1 MTFNK
6 RRSRRPR
13 KRRYKKKHKALSK
26 QVKSNKRA
34 IDKLEDA
41 QETKYLTA
49 QLALGPQNYCGQN
62 YVIGGV
68 DAIGNYNQ
76 LGGLDKYN
84 PSLTGSVPVSYNWQP
99 ACFQPLRCTQGVG
112 EQQRVGEYIKMK
124 WLNLKGTI
132 SAWNADCNGTNA
144 QTNFDYSTS
153 TRSQRVKMI
162 VVLDKA
168 PPVMNLASQ
177 TAWNAGLVPCT
188 LFNNKLPAYY
198 GTNPYAGMNK
208 PYLREAANLT
218 GVDMANA
225 DGTNTPWNRGYW
237 NDDYVT
243 LSDKEERRFK
253 ILKVVNFK
261 PVQQELPGEVN
272 DLPSKRHF
280 SVTIK
285 APYKFQYNSNTQQ
298 MPTNQNIL
306 VFFCSDS
313 VIPITTLDECPNICL
328 PSVICQAKLAYS
340 DS

>member
-1 MTFNK
+1 MPGNWKK
-6 RRSRRPR
+6 RRPVR
-13 KRRYKKKHKALSK
+13 KRRKKRGKPLSK

-34 IDKLEDA
+34 IDRLEDA

-49 QLALGPQNYCGQN
+49 QLAQGPQNYCGQN

-68 DAIGNYNQ
+68 DAIGNFNQ
-76 LGGLDKYN
+76 LGGLEKYN
-84 PSLTGSVPVSYNWQP
+84 PAQSGTVPVSYNWQP

-112 EQQRVGEYIKMK
+112 EQQRIGEYIKMK

-132 SAWNADCNGTNA
+132 SAWNAESNGVNA
-144 QTNFDYSTS
+144 QSNYDYTTS
-153 TRSQRVKMI
+153 TRIHRVKMI

-168 PPVMNLASQ
+168 PPKLNLATQ
-177 TAWNAGLVPCT
+177 TAYNYGLVPCT

-198 GTNPYAGMNK
+198 GNNPFPSTK
-208 PYLREAANLT
+208 PPFLRNAADLV
-218 GVDMANA
+218 GEDMANA

-237 NDDYVT
+237 NDDCVT

-261 PVQQELPGEVN
+261 PVQQELAGEVN
-272 DLPSKRHF
+272 NLPAKRHF

-285 APYKFQYNSNTQQ
+285 APYKFQYNSNTAQ

-313 VIPITTLDECPNICL
+313 VIPITTLDECPNVCL
-328 PSVICQAKLAYS
+328 PSVMCQAKLAYS